1 MLQLLQV
8 VTLIIVAIVMAMAL
22 AHALEYP
29 GKMRL
34 GERDYRTVQAI
45 YYPGF
50 TFGGGSEPLAII
62 LTFVLLLLTPASP
75 AFWLTLVAL
84 IALVAVQ
91 AVFWLVT
98 QPVNKHWVKG
108 ERLGGAGQAFFDAA
122 GNVEGDWTALRNRWE
137 YSHIA
142 RAALATIAFVLLL
155 VAITLG
161 A

>member
-22 AHALEYP
+22 AHALEYL

-75 AFWLTLVAL
+75 AFWLTLGAL
-84 IALVAVQ
+84 IALVVVQ

-142 RAALATIAFVLLL
+142 RAALATTAFVLLL
-155 VAITLG
+155 VAVTLG